1 MSYNETKRNSEEKRS
16 RRAVCSSSTSTGPEY
31 TFARKDEV
39 PAGYYEAT
47 LESIA
52 DSKTSSNNDAIDVFY
67 TLKDGCKKH
76 KIVQRVAEG
85 YYLDRFNDQ
94 LMDAGVEEGT
104 YYEEIKG
111 IKVAVEVSYNFNDFA
126 KITVMPSKSVATRM
140 SLLLEEDDDE
150 DYLLEEDN

>member
-1 MSYNETKRNSEEKRS
+1 MSYNDTKGNSEEKR
-16 RRAVCSSSTSTGPEY
+16 RRRSVCSSGTSTNLGY
-31 TFARKDEV
+31 AFARKDEV

-76 KIVQRVAEG
+76 KIVQRVADG
-85 YYLDRFNDQ
+85 YYLDCFNEQ
-94 LMDAGVEEGT
+94 LRGAGVKEGT
-104 YYEEIKG
+104 YYDEIKG

-140 SLLLEEDDDE
+140 SLLLEEDDD
-150 DYLLEEDN
+150 LLDENE